1 MVANFLR
8 GREAG
13 SYPLFFFFVFR
24 MRMHG
29 RQVPENN
36 ISLVF
41 EYAEFDLAA
50 IASFHRG
57 DSKEHR
63 FVV

>member
-1 MVANFLR
+1 MVANFCVDEKPVLTH
-8 GREAG
+8 
-13 SYPLFFFFVFR
+13 FFFFFR